1 MFKKFK
7 QHRFSKG
14 FIFLLC
20 LSISMGII
28 HAQEIKN
35 SKNQTVYRISKDG
48 TIYDKYGRPV
58 GRKKSDG
65 TITDK
70 SGRTNLRVQGQVIT
84 DKHGRPIGRKKPDGT
99 ITDKHG
105 RTIATKDSTD
115 IRINNTI
122 KFRKQ

>member
-1 MFKKFK
+1 MFKKLK
-7 QHRFSKG
+7 WHRLIKG
-14 FIFLLC
+14 IIILLFL
-20 LSISMGII
+20 SNAMGIM

-35 SKNQTVYRISKDG
+35 SKNQTVYNISKDG

-58 GRKKSDG
+58 GRKKPDG

-70 SGRTNLRVQGQVIT
+70 SGRTLMRIRGNVVT
-84 DKHGRPIGRKKPDGT
+84 DKDGRPKAKINTST